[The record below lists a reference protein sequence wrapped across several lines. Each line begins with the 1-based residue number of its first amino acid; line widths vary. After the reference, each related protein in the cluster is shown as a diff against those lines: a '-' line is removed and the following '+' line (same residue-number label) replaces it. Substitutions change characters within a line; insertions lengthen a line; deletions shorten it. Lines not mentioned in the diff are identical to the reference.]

1 MRCHLSLIVPD
12 IDFDVLASNL
22 SIILHLPAPLWPIM
36 PSTLPCSTENV
47 TSLRALNGARSSTGW
62 LVSRRHRSMVEH
74 GGFQAL
80 QLAELVFFGNVVD
93 FDDGHLLAISG

>member
-22 SIILHLPAPLWPIM
+22 SILHLPAPLWPIM

-47 TSLRALNGARSSTGW
+47 TSSRALNGARSSTGW
-62 LVSRRHRSMVEH
+62 LVSRRHLSMVEH

-80 QLAELVFFGNVVD
+80 QLAKLVFFSDVVD
-93 FDDGHLLAISG
+93 FNDGHSLENSE